1 MLMAQKISEI
11 TRRDL
16 WEALSGVQWWGR
28 LDEVAFLKRLY
39 SLDFLP
45 STDSRRHDAEGDII
59 QHRVANNDW
68 ADDWVFSDDR
78 FELAN
83 GRDETLLKFLSE
95 MLHPAVRK
103 PEEAARLASTMNPLL
118 RADGYQIVQK
128 GAVSGRPVYGW
139 ETVET
144 EQAGPDVHFTRDLR
158 PLMATL
164 AELAEHSGDDMEREV
179 LRVAQPR
186 LEEPEYDN
194 WDGGTY
200 YYTLKL
206 VVPVSVFARLGNEVN
221 DLEQQLATRIGQ
233 VHRVSDHHRISA
245 VVVQPGQVA
254 VTTRKG
260 AVPLEVGPLTFWTPG
275 QFKLFLSHVS
285 TSKQRAA
292 ALRQALT
299 KFRISA
305 FVAHETIDPGEL
317 WQREIEK
324 ALRTMDALA
333 VILTPDF
340 HASNWTDQEIGFA
353 LGSDVYVLPIRKG
366 QDPYGF
372 IGEVQGI
379 QGEGKSVPAVA
390 DEVFLAL
397 TRHHKTRERMH
408 EVLVK
413 TFEESTAGY
422 QAVGTFKLIERAGT
436 FSRPL
441 LRRLEAA
448 AANNRSIAS
457 ISTRVKQMASV
468 TH

>member
-1 MLMAQKISEI
+1 MAQRISEI

-16 WEALSGVQWWGR
+16 WEALAGVPWWGR
-28 LDEVAFLKRLY
+28 LDEIAFLKRLY

-45 STDSRRHDAEGDII
+45 STDSRHNDAEGDII

-68 ADDWVFSDDR
+68 ADDWIFSDDR
-78 FELAN
+78 FELTN
-83 GRDETLLKFLSE
+83 GPDETLLKFLSE

-103 PEEAARLASTMNPLL
+103 PDDAARLASAMNPLL

-139 ETVET
+139 ETVDP
-144 EQAGPDVHFTRDLR
+144 EQPGTDAHFTKDLR

-164 AELAEHSGDDMEREV
+164 AELAERSGDTMEREV
-179 LRVAQPR
+179 LNVAEAK

-194 WDGGTY
+194 WNGGTY

-206 VVPVSVFARLGNEVN
+206 VVPVSVFARLGDSVNE
-221 DLEQQLATRIGQ
+221 LEEQLATRIGQ
-233 VHRVSDHHRISA
+233 INRGSDHHRITA
-245 VVVQPGQVA
+245 VVIQPGQVS
-254 VTTRKG
+254 VVRKG
-260 AVPLEVGPLTFWTPG
+260 SAPVDVGPLTFWTPG

-292 ALRQALT
+292 ALRQALS
-299 KFRISA
+299 KFHISA

-333 VILTPDF
+333 AILTPDF
-340 HASNWTDQEIGFA
+340 HGSNWTDQEIGFA
-353 LGSDVYVLPIRKG
+353 LGREVYILPIRKG
-366 QDPYGF
+366 KDPYGF

-397 TRHHKTRERMH
+397 TRHQKTRERMH

-422 QAVGTFKLIERAGT
+422 QAVGTFKLIERAGAL
-436 FSRPL
+436 SKPL

-448 AANNRSIAS
+448 ATKNRNVAS
-457 ISTRVKQMASV
+457 ISTRVKQMASA
-468 TH
+468 H